1 MDLVM
6 GLLLVIVGLGMIAFW
21 VLHIVSG
28 KMTAGIK
35 TLENGGFIAFHISA
49 ESLTG
54 ILCIISGIM
63 LSFSSA
69 FGSSIA
75 LFSSGMLAYTS
86 LNSLAWSKIR
96 SKPSLSIMF
105 IVPLVVAVISCCYL
119 IMK

>member
-1 MDLVM
+1 MDLTIGIM
-6 GLLLVIVGLGMIAFW
+6 LAIVGLGMIAFW
-21 VLHIVSG
+21 VVHIVSG

-54 ILCIISGIM
+54 ILCIISGMM
-63 LSFSSA
+63 LAFSSS

-75 LFSSGMLAYTS
+75 LFSSGLLAYTS
-86 LNSLAWSKIR
+86 LNSLAWSEIR
-96 SKPSLSIMF
+96 SKPGLSIMF
-105 IVPLVVAVISCCYL
+105 IVPMIIAIISCCYL